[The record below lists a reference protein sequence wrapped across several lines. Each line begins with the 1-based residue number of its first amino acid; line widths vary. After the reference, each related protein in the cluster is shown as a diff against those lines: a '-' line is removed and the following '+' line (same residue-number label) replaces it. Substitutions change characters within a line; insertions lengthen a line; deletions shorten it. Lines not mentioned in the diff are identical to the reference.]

1 MANYYYL
8 IASLPM
14 LRKDQSEYISHEDFL
29 ALCKE
34 QVSASD
40 YAVLSQATLTGDEV
54 KGNLFIKGF
63 SHYRSLVQK
72 ELAAQR
78 SARLKLNDPR
88 YINNGE
94 KESKITEVIH
104 KAVSSDNPLEG
115 EKLIL
120 SLYWDYLESHVGLGH
135 VFDLTFLL
143 SYALRLQILSR
154 ISSFTREKGNAEFS
168 RLFSNL
174 KSEIF
179 PLRG

>member
-14 LRKDQSEYISHEDFL
+14 LRKDQSEYMAYEDFL
-29 ALCKE
+29 SLCRDHLSK
-34 QVSASD
+34 SD
-40 YAVLSQATLTGDEV
+40 YDVLSNATLTGDEV
-54 KGNLFIKGF
+54 KGNGFIKGF
-63 SHYRSLVQK
+63 SHYRSMVEK

-78 SARLKLNDPR
+78 SARLKISDSR
-88 YINNGE
+88 YINTGD
-94 KESKITEVIH
+94 KETRISETIH
-104 KAVSSDNPLEG
+104 RAVTDDNPLEA
-115 EKLIL
+115 EKIIL
-120 SLYWDYLESHVGLGH
+120 SLYWDYLESHAGLNH
-135 VFDLTFLL
+135 IFDLTFLL